1 MDTQTL
7 VTIAAIVFANIGTT
21 IGLFMWATTHAATAS
36 ENLRQQNNATSQ
48 SIREEGK
55 KYSSETQAI
64 LKGIADEM
72 KDFHARLCVIE
83 ERNSTRLM
91 K

>member
-1 MDTQTL
+1 MDIQTL
-7 VTIAAIVFANIGTT
+7 IIIASIVFANIGTI
-21 IGLFMWATTHAATAS
+21 IGMFLWATTQSLTATQ
-36 ENLRQQNNATSQ
+36 NLR
-48 SIREEGK
+48 EENQK
-55 KYSSETQAI
+55 HSSETQAI

-83 ERNSTRLM
+83 ERNSNRLM